1 MKTNNID
8 DTTLTELDRRGYVH
22 CLYCGWVPGHA
33 HGNQHSD
40 GVTRSIFNQRIQQLR
55 AVEDGDVIAVGDQP
69 PPPTNGTAWR
79 CLRVR

>member
-40 GVTRSIFNQRIQQLR
+40 GLTWSIVHQRIQQLR
-55 AVEDGDVIAVGDQP
+55 AVGDGHVKAVEDQP
-69 PPPTNGTAWR
+69 S
-79 CLRVR
+79 